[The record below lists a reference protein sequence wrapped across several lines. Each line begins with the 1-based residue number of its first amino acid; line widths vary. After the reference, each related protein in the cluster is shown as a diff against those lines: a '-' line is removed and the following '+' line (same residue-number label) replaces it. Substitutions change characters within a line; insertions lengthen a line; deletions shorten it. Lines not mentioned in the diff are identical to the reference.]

1 MFTTI
6 INLYLHID
14 IHSNLSLQ
22 QEWVEKKK
30 KILKESLSGSLIIAN
45 NLVWTNKIFGF

>member
-1 MFTTI
+1 MFITT

-14 IHSNLSLQ
+14 IHSNLSLNKS
-22 QEWVEKKK
+22 EWKKK